1 MRRRAPLAAR
11 APRRFRRF
19 FGFDE
24 GPWKDRAI
32 IVSRA
37 ANGPKPPENRR
48 ASPEAVAKRRA
59 ARAFNEAVLGLGSRG
74 PDGRTERKRRRLL
87 SEFAEGRTATGQP
100 LKPIDVL
107 LHAETLLDLGEALAT
122 LEEARPVPE
131 VLPATDEL
139 ADRVRALHA
148 AYALRREVY
157 RFVGIGDATLA
168 QAGIDAP
175 KRGPVK
181 APSHPPMPLR
191 RGAA

>member
-1 MRRRAPLAAR
+1 MSRAERAP
-11 APRRFRRF
+11 
-19 FGFDE
+19 
-24 GPWKDRAI
+24 K
-32 IVSRA
+32 
-37 ANGPKPPENRR
+37 PENRR

-59 ARAFNEAVLGLGSRG
+59 ARAFNEVVLGLGTRG
-74 PDGRTERKRRRLL
+74 PDGRTERKRKRLL
-87 SEFAEGRTATGQP
+87 QELAEGRTAAGQP

-107 LHAETLLDLGEALAT
+107 LHAEELLDLGETLAT

-131 VLPATDEL
+131 PLEETDEL
-139 ADRVRALHA
+139 TERVRALHA
-148 AYALRREVY
+148 AYGLRREVY

-168 QAGIDAP
+168 RAGIDVP